1 MKYVDKNTDLSSV
14 EVNTKVTYYDRKGN
28 LTDDAR
34 NTFAQILTKEKADGK
49 QTKVFYIT
57 TYNNILYDPMGPDGH
72 RKNINLTLK
81 DVDQQTFDY
90 YIMYLKTKNSL
101 YMTRAQR
108 SFING

>member
-1 MKYVDKNTDLSSV
+1 MRYVDKNTDLSSIETSRQV
-14 EVNTKVTYYDRKGN
+14 SYYDKKGT
-28 LTDDAR
+28 LVDDPR
-34 NTFAQILTKEKADGK
+34 NAFAQVVIKQKSDGK
-49 QTKVFYIT
+49 ETRQYYIT

-72 RKNINLTLK
+72 RKNINLNMK